1 MVTDPRKILANH
13 VINLT
18 VKPVLPIKP
27 FVKLVLMDLENGLQ
41 NLLELLKIPLPLN
54 PNVRPVK
61 PDAENVMP
69 MSKSVFLVW
78 VDITS

>member
-1 MVTDPRKILANH
+1 MVTDPRKILANN
-13 VINLT
+13 VINLI

-27 FVKLVLMDLENGLQ
+27 FVKLVLMDLENGLPD
-41 NLLELLKIPLPLN
+41 LLELLKTPLN